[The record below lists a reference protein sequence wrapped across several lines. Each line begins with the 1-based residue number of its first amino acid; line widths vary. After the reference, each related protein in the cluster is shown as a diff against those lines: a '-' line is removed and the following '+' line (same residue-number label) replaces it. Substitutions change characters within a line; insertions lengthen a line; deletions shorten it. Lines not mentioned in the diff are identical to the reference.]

1 MTDLDLDRT
10 PGSLDRAPT
19 HPGVQPVGTWSERL
33 LLDRG
38 TYTSTLRFTA
48 NGRALILAGPR
59 QGCVGA
65 GSWTSTGPR
74 TFRFRIAELVFEP
87 DGRYV
92 GWVDI
97 DQEAVQDGDTFTSS
111 GTSHVYDADDG
122 LLESADVR
130 AEATRA

>member
-1 MTDLDLDRT
+1 MDLDLDKD
-10 PGSLDRAPT
+10 LDNPDIRSGAR
-19 HPGVQPVGTWSERL
+19 PVGTWIERL

-38 TYTSTLRFTA
+38 TYASTVRFTE

-59 QGCVGA
+59 KGCVGA
-65 GSWTSTGPR
+65 GSWTATGPHS
-74 TFRFRIAELVFEP
+74 FRFRIAELVFEP

-97 DQEAVQDGDTFTSS
+97 DQEAVLDGDTFTSS
-111 GTSHVYDADDG
+111 GTSHVYDAEDG
-122 LLESADVR
+122 LLETAEAR